1 MQGAADV
8 ASSAGARCKERRILH
23 QARAPVARS
32 GGSCVKRGR
41 SVQGATN
48 LASSEGAPRRERQ
61 ILHQARALRAGSER
75 SCIKRGR
82 PLQRAT
88 DLASSECARCREHG
102 ILHRARAP
110 DSERKKRGQ
119 LAAACPLDGPPN
131 TGREVV
137 KISNWPAL
145 FSSDLPPSRIA
156 KNRVK
161 ISHSSKKVAILVP
174 VRINWPRLSPIIDKV
189 ECTRP
194 SLESTESRMGLVE
207 EVQCGHKKRSAT
219 EQSFERLR

>member
-32 GGSCVKRGR
+32 GGSC
-41 SVQGATN
+41 
-48 LASSEGAPRRERQ
+48 
-61 ILHQARALRAGSER
+61 
-75 SCIKRGR
+75 IKRGR

-88 DLASSECARCREHG
+88 DLASSECARCREHR

-161 ISHSSKKVAILVP
+161 IS
-174 VRINWPRLSPIIDKV
+174 
-189 ECTRP
+189 
-194 SLESTESRMGLVE
+194 
-207 EVQCGHKKRSAT
+207 
-219 EQSFERLR
+219 